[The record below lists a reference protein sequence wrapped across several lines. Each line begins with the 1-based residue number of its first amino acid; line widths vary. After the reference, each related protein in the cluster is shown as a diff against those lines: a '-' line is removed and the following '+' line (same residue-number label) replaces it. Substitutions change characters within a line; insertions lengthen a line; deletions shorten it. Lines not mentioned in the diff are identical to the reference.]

1 MSEGEVAFT
10 ERQWMP
16 FTELSP
22 LPIEIE
28 ELRREIFEDCGLPVS
43 TQQRGFRGLPTAV
56 SWRP

>member
-10 ERQWMP
+10 ERRWMP

-28 ELRREIFEDCGLPVS
+28 ELKREIFEDCGSPVS
-43 TQQRGFRGLPTAV
+43 TQQRGFMGLPTAV